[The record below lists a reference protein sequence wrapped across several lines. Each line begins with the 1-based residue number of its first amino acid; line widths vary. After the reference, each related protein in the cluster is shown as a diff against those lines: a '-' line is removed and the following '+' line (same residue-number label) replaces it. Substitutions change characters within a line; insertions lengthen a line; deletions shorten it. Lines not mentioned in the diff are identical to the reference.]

1 MFGVLARNE
10 WSNLSICCYL
20 LWLSSSDPLH
30 EPRNSFTRKLYPLP
44 SRCLYFRV
52 RVDDEEEEGWNWIDW
67 WLPSCKCLL
76 VHYHSL
82 PIQSSSTL
90 LLIIIVF
97 LFLFMNLYR
106 EDDEWETFPF
116 WQVPCSFT
124 CSFHSESIEWAFLR
138 TTEWF
143 RQYKPKLMVRRRLC
157 LKPCTSQKYYHHQ
170 RMDSL

>member
-1 MFGVLARNE
+1 MILYMNHGTALQGNCIHCHQGACISE
-10 WSNLSICCYL
+10 WG
-20 LWLSSSDPLH
+20 WM
-30 EPRNSFTRKLYPLP
+30 RR
-44 SRCLYFRV
+44 RR
-52 RVDDEEEEGWNWIDW
+52 GWNWIDW

-106 EDDEWETFPF
+106 EDDGWETFPF

-124 CSFHSESIEWAFLR
+124 CSFHSESMKWAFLR

-143 RQYKPKLMVRRRLC
+143 RQHKPKLMVRRRLC
-157 LKPCTSQKYYHHQ
+157 LKTLHFPEVLS
-170 RMDSL
+170 SSENGLLVN